1 MGNQPKIF
9 VFLPTATILHRE
21 MLEGILSYA
30 HQNGPWHFHLE
41 LEDFNR
47 QPLNRIRYWGCTGI
61 IALVRSHKEARRLYR
76 TGLPTVFIGASTNFN
91 RPGGDVAAATV
102 QRDEEAVGRT
112 AAEYY
117 IKRQYHS
124 FAYVGTSEQTPWS
137 RRRQIGFAQRVKEEG
152 FDCKVFPRLEGSKPE
167 DYASESK
174 RLCGWLATLPHP
186 TGLFVVHDRRAQQI
200 LSCALEARLSVPH
213 DIAILG
219 VDDDQLLCTTASP
232 TISSISLNG
241 HGTGVIAAE
250 LLHKLMRGEPCE
262 RIVNPVRPEVT
273 TRESTEV
280 SAVQDPILSRALAL
294 IEKEYAEAFDLDD
307 FCRRLNCSK
316 RTLEL
321 KAKRILGT
329 TISRHLMHVR
339 LSAAKRLL
347 ASTPLPV
354 AEIATQTG
362 FCSPSHLG
370 ARLLAA
376 TGHTAK
382 HYRP

>member
-1 MGNQPKIF
+1 
-9 VFLPTATILHRE
+9 

-47 QPLNRIRYWGCTGI
+47 QPLKRIRYWGCTGI
-61 IALVRSHKEARRLYR
+61 IALVRSHKEALRLYR
-76 TGLPTVFIGASTNFN
+76 TGLPTVFIGASTNLSK
-91 RPGGDVAAATV
+91 PGEDVAVAAV

-117 IKRQYHS
+117 IKRKYRS

-152 FDCKVFPRLEGSKPE
+152 YECNVFPRLGGQKPE

-174 RLCGWLATLPHP
+174 RLCSWLAALPHP
-186 TGLFVVHDRRAQQI
+186 TGVFVVHDRRAQQI

-262 RIVNPVRPEVT
+262 RIVNPVTPAVT
-273 TRESTEV
+273 TRESTEA
-280 SAVQDPILSRALAL
+280 SAVEDPILSRALAL

-354 AEIATQTG
+354 AEIAAQTG